1 MKFNRI
7 FIAGHKGLVGSAIIR
22 LLKKK
27 NVKIITKDK
36 KELDLLNQNKVYNFF
51 KSHKIDQVYLAAAK
65 VGGIFAN
72 KNYPAEFIYQNIM
85 IQTNVI
91 HGAFLGGVKKL
102 LFLGSNCIYP
112 KYTNQ
117 PMKEDQLLTGKLDE
131 NIEPY
136 AVSKITGCKMC
147 ESYNR
152 QYRKTH
158 NIDYRCIMPANLYG
172 PGDNYHPENSHVIPG
187 LIHRFHQAK
196 IKKLPVVK
204 VWGSGKSRREFIFSH
219 DLAKAS
225 IHVMNLGKK
234 KFIEQTDPMCGHI
247 NVGSG
252 KEYTITQ
259 LAKIIKEIVDYKGK
273 IEFDKSKPNGSPRK
287 LFDTGRLNNLGFKA
301 AISLREGLR
310 ITYDDYIRTFK

>member
-1 MKFNRI
+1 
-7 FIAGHKGLVGSAIIR
+7 
-22 LLKKK
+22 
-27 NVKIITKDK
+27 
-36 KELDLLNQNKVYNFF
+36 
-51 KSHKIDQVYLAAAK
+51 
-65 VGGIFAN
+65 
-72 KNYPAEFIYQNIM
+72 
-85 IQTNVI
+85 
-91 HGAFLGGVKKL
+91 
-102 LFLGSNCIYP
+102 
-112 KYTNQ
+112 
-117 PMKEDQLLTGKLDE
+117 
-131 NIEPY
+131 
-136 AVSKITGCKMC
+136 MC

-158 NIDYRCIMPANLYG
+158 NIDYRSIMPANLYG